1 MKHVPAS
8 LLWITLA
15 AMPVSFLAHAQDAQ
29 ANGVILKAEA
39 VSYPFRRGSNKA

>member
-39 VSYPFRRGSNKA
+39 SFVSFPKGIE

>member
-29 ANGVILKAEA
+29 ANGVILKAEHQ
-39 VSYPFRRGSNKA
+39 YPFRRGSNKA